1 MLTYQYIPHIITGVF
16 ILLMAGLFIYTIRII
31 LNETKEER
39 QFQRQLRFSLNPDLN
54 EQDKESWLSRNLRI
68 LPELLIK
75 SDIVD
80 KGSNVDDVQR
90 RLILILALVF
100 TAFSFFARNPMAGA
114 FPVIMIYGGLLL
126 FAKYKI
132 NRIKNIMEEQIPG
145 FVSSFKANI
154 QANQHSQ
161 NAMIRAIDNT
171 ASPLYD
177 ELAYAKAIMEAGDFK
192 PGIIALRRSTENDTL
207 RQLASC
213 IELAATSGSNIE
225 KQIETI
231 EAIIEDKQAIERKKK
246 LGVNENKPLFI
257 VASLFIPIS
266 FLGSYVMSDM
276 HREYW
281 FKTPMSW
288 AILVGVSVVMII
300 SSFATWKVIQKVE
313 IG

>member
-1 MLTYQYIPHIITGVF
+1 MLTYKYIPHVITGVF
-16 ILLMAGLFIYTIRII
+16 ILLMTALFIYTVRIA
-31 LNETKEER
+31 LRETKDER
-39 QFQRQLRFSLNPDLN
+39 QFQKQLRFSLNPDLN
-54 EQDKESWLSRNLRI
+54 EKEKESWFSKNIRI

-75 SDIVD
+75 SNIVD
-80 KGSNVDDVQR
+80 KSSNVNDVQR
-90 RLILILALVF
+90 KLILILALVF
-100 TAFSFFARNPMAGA
+100 TMFSFFARNIMAGI
-114 FPVIMIYGGLLL
+114 FPVAILYGGLLF
-126 FAKYKI
+126 FAKFKI
-132 NRIKNIMEEQIPG
+132 NRIKNVMEEQIPG

-207 RQLASC
+207 RQMASC

-231 EAIIEDKQAIERKKK
+231 EAIIEDKQAIERKKR
-246 LGVNENKPLFI
+246 LGINENKPLFI
-257 VASLFIPIS
+257 VAAMFIPFS
-266 FLGSYVMSDM
+266 FVGSYLMSEM

-281 FKTPMSW
+281 FKTPLSW
-288 AILVGVSVVMII
+288 AILVGVSVVMVL